1 MKKSIVIALIACF
14 CVINVNAVEVADEK
28 PTLKDWVIAMTY
40 NKGRG
45 LVNCLTCWV
54 ELPRGMFYETLRN
67 PYFGIIPGTV
77 NGAFL
82 TVARAFGGVTD
93 VATDGLTGQGIY
105 GDNFPEYVWQS
116 VWIPEDAM
124 IMTDV
129 KRIQEENRK

>member
-1 MKKSIVIALIACF
+1 MKKSIIIALIACF
-14 CVINVNAVEVADEK
+14 CVINVNAAEKTEAK

-67 PYFGIIPGTV
+67 PYFGIIPGTI

-82 TVARAFGGVTD
+82 TVARAFGGITD
-93 VATDGLTGQGIY
+93 IATDGLTGQGIY
-105 GDNFPEYVWQS
+105 GDAFPEYVWQS
-116 VWIPEDAM
+116 KWIAEDAM
-124 IMTDV
+124 IMPDV
-129 KRIQEENRK
+129 KKIQAENE